1 MKTKQEL
8 EKAIKDTINKYKEI
22 IFGAESPICIRCLDK
37 LRKQQVID
45 GKVYD
50 QKFMD
55 DAVRKL
61 AWEELQKNIA
71 IDGNMMIDRRT
82 GEVVGSEV
90 DYTRWE
96 DKF

>member
-22 IFGAESPICIRCLDK
+22 IFGADSPICIRCLDEPWK
-37 LRKQQVID
+37 HQVID
-45 GKVYD
+45 EKVYD

-61 AWEELQKNIA
+61 VWKHLRENTAV
-71 IDGNMMIDRRT
+71 DGDIMIDRRA

-90 DYTRWE
+90 DYTC
-96 DKF
+96 